1 MAIDPS
7 GGYVASAQAASHG
20 SILPV
25 IHIWSPAEVMRER
38 PAAVGSHA
46 TLSGTLQGIITV
58 VSFDSTGHAPA
69 PSYSPPSTFS
79 EFIDQDEFPETQ
91 SLPFEGFRR
100 ILLSSI
106 SPLRPL

>member
-38 PAAVGSHA
+38 PSAVGSQA
-46 TLSGTLQGIITV
+46 TLSGTLQGIITA
-58 VSFDSTGHAPA
+58 VSFDSTGHGSSSLLF
-69 PSYSPPSTFS
+69 PSLHF
-79 EFIDQDEFPETQ
+79 
-91 SLPFEGFRR
+91 FR
-100 ILLSSI
+100 IH
-106 SPLRPL
+106 